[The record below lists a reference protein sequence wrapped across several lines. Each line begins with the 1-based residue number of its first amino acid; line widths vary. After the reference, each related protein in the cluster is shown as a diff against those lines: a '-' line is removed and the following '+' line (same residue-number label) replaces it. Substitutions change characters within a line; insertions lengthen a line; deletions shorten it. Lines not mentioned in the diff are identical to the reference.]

1 MGQTLIALDT
11 APIIYYI
18 EAHPEFGPKIRPI
31 LDAIIQG
38 EINATI
44 SSLAHTEL
52 LTLPL
57 KNQNEGL
64 IGTYDQ
70 LLRGTKNLHTQPV
83 TTEIAR
89 AAAVLRA
96 NYGLRTPDAI
106 HVATA
111 ILTNAECF
119 ITNDQKLS
127 WVQEIKVL
135 TIEDL

>member
-1 MGQTLIALDT
+1 MIALDT

-57 KNQNEGL
+57 KNQNESL
-64 IGTYDQ
+64 IETYDQ
-70 LLRGTKNLHTQPV
+70 LLRGTKKLHTQAV

-96 NYGLRTPDAI
+96 TYGLRTPDAI
-106 HVATA
+106 HMATA
-111 ILTNAECF
+111 ILADAECF
-119 ITNDQKLS
+119 ITNDQKLCRI
-127 WVQEIKVL
+127 QEIKVL